1 MRRILPGILLLCLCT
16 LGLPTLADT
25 VTVHI
30 YTFGFSI
37 NPKGGAVVDPVIYV
51 GDTIHWVF
59 DDGGHNTASD
69 AGQKETWSS
78 GNKNKGATFDHL
90 FANAGIFKYTC
101 TLHKSSM
108 KANVV
113 VLDPSLVITN
123 LTLAPASV
131 NGGTSSVGTV
141 TLKGPAGASGTVVNL
156 KSSDTTIA
164 TVPASVTV
172 ASGKTT
178 QSFTVTTKT
187 VTADKT
193 VAISAQIGTSAAV
206 ATNLTVT
213 PDPALIISTL
223 TLAPTTV
230 KGGVSSV
237 GTVTLKGAAGASGT
251 VVNLKSSDTAVG
263 TVPAS
268 VTVASGKTTQTFTIT
283 TKTVTADKT
292 ITISAQIGTSAAV
305 AVDLKVTTDPALT
318 ISTLTLAP
326 TSVKGGVSSIGTVT
340 LKGAAA
346 AGGVVVNLKSSDTT
360 LATVAAS
367 VTVGTGKTIK
377 TFTINTKAVTA
388 TKTVTISAQIGTGA
402 VVSAILTLTK

>member
-1 MRRILPGILLLCLCT
+1 M
-16 LGLPTLADT
+16 
-25 VTVHI
+25 
-30 YTFGFSI
+30 
-37 NPKGGAVVDPVIYV
+37 
-51 GDTIHWVF
+51 
-59 DDGGHNTASD
+59 
-69 AGQKETWSS
+69 
-78 GNKNKGATFDHL
+78 
-90 FANAGIFKYTC
+90 
-101 TLHKSSM
+101 
-108 KANVV
+108 
-113 VLDPSLVITN
+113 
-123 LTLAPASV
+123 
-131 NGGTSSVGTV
+131 
-141 TLKGPAGASGTVVNL
+141 
-156 KSSDTTIA
+156 
-164 TVPASVTV
+164 
-172 ASGKTT
+172 
-178 QSFTVTTKT
+178 
-187 VTADKT
+187 
-193 VAISAQIGTSAAV
+193 
-206 ATNLTVT
+206 
-213 PDPALIISTL
+213 
-223 TLAPTTV
+223 
-230 KGGVSSV
+230 SSV

-305 AVDLKVTTDPALT
+305 AVDLKVTPDPALT

-326 TSVKGGVSSIGTVT
+326 TSVKGGVSSVGTVT